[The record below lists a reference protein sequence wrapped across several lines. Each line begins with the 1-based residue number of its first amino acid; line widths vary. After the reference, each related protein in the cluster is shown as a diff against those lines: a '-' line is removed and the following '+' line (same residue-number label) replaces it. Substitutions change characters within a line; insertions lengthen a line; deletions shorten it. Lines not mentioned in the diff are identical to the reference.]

1 MQQVHINRLGV
12 NSIEFESIT
21 VELPLSQGE
30 ERSFELVII
39 NYGAPTHVNLS
50 VSDSLHENITILEDN
65 PYVRHE
71 EYIPIIAR
79 IPYAGR
85 LYTRG
90 QLFVTVGYGSKK
102 AGFDLNIGLPGPDD
116 ASFTVDVDSSL
127 SVPRKSSSGVRKDT
141 RKEGRKDKRENW
153 STQLPDISLQLLR
166 SVFELTSSRSVY
178 LVAAVVFLMAVVIVA
193 MILLSIDFEPFFG
206 FYPSVLYSILLT
218 FLMAY
223 LLIRLPIF
231 K

>member
-1 MQQVHINRLGV
+1 
-12 NSIEFESIT
+12 
-21 VELPLSQGE
+21 
-30 ERSFELVII
+30 
-39 NYGAPTHVNLS
+39 
-50 VSDSLHENITILEDN
+50 
-65 PYVRHE
+65 
-71 EYIPIIAR
+71 
-79 IPYAGR
+79 
-85 LYTRG
+85 
-90 QLFVTVGYGSKK
+90 
-102 AGFDLNIGLPGPDD
+102 
-116 ASFTVDVDSSL
+116 VDSSL